1 MSDNDNARAEVERL
15 KSQIVALEQLLE
27 VHERTVEQSDRLYEE
42 QERLNLQKTL
52 LECQSEAS
60 ADGLLGVS
68 SEGAV
73 LSFNR
78 RLVEMWGIPQE
89 VIETRSADAIMESV
103 QDRLVSPQAIMERI
117 AYLSEHRDEKS
128 QGEVILNDGRTIEY
142 YSAPI
147 KSGEGVC
154 HGRVWNFR
162 DITMHKQAE
171 AALWQAKEAAE
182 ASGRA
187 KSEFLANMSHEIR
200 TPMNGVIGM
209 TELALETDLSGEQ
222 RDYLEIVKLSA
233 DALLTI
239 LNDILDFSK
248 IEAGK
253 LDLEPILFSL
263 RDCLGHTLKALALRA
278 HQKNLELTYHVDT
291 EVPDLLIG
299 DPGRLRQILVNLVG
313 NAIKFTEQGEVVV
326 DVAAEAATPD
336 GMAVHVAVSD
346 TGMGIPPEKQH
357 LIFEPFTQSDSSTTR
372 HYGGTGLG
380 LAIAVKLVHLMQG
393 RLWVESE
400 LGRGSTFHFTAQ
412 FGIDRD
418 AQAEPVHI
426 RDVDIQNL
434 PVLVV
439 DDNTTNRRILVELLT
454 HWQMHPTAVASGV
467 AALTALK
474 EARVAGTPFALVL
487 LDAHMPGMDGFTF
500 AEQVKQHTDLAE
512 ATIMM
517 LTSGGQRGD
526 AARCRELG
534 IAAYLTKPI
543 SHGELWEA
551 LIKTLGKPAVT
562 AGASPII
569 TRHTLRE
576 GRPNLRILLAEDNL
590 VNQKVAVS
598 ILEKQGHLVTVVG
611 DGQAVLTALEPDA
624 FDLVLMDV
632 QMPILDG
639 LQTTAAIR
647 ARERTSGG
655 HIPIVAMTARAMK
668 GDQEEC
674 LAAGMDGYVSK
685 PLKRDDL
692 EAVLMQVLG
701 SRSVL
706 IPPADEPPIDL
717 VSALGAVDGDRT
729 LLREVIEVFCQDY
742 PSRVT
747 ELRDAIDQRT
757 APQMGAAAHS
767 LKGALSIFG
776 RTLAFDLA
784 QELETRGRAG
794 HLDGA
799 VAVLRS
805 LEQELMR
812 INTWFAASKY

>member
-1 MSDNDNARAEVERL
+1 
-15 KSQIVALEQLLE
+15 
-27 VHERTVEQSDRLYEE
+27 
-42 QERLNLQKTL
+42 
-52 LECQSEAS
+52 
-60 ADGLLGVS
+60 
-68 SEGAV
+68 
-73 LSFNR
+73 
-78 RLVEMWGIPQE
+78 
-89 VIETRSADAIMESV
+89 
-103 QDRLVSPQAIMERI
+103 
-117 AYLSEHRDEKS
+117 
-128 QGEVILNDGRTIEY
+128 
-142 YSAPI
+142 
-147 KSGEGVC
+147 
-154 HGRVWNFR
+154 
-162 DITMHKQAE
+162 
-171 AALWQAKEAAE
+171 
-182 ASGRA
+182 
-187 KSEFLANMSHEIR
+187 
-200 TPMNGVIGM
+200 
-209 TELALETDLSGEQ
+209 
-222 RDYLEIVKLSA
+222 
-233 DALLTI
+233 
-239 LNDILDFSK
+239 
-248 IEAGK
+248 
-253 LDLEPILFSL
+253 
-263 RDCLGHTLKALALRA
+263 
-278 HQKNLELTYHVDT
+278 
-291 EVPDLLIG
+291 
-299 DPGRLRQILVNLVG
+299 
-313 NAIKFTEQGEVVV
+313 
-326 DVAAEAATPD
+326 
-336 GMAVHVAVSD
+336 
-346 TGMGIPPEKQH
+346 
-357 LIFEPFTQSDSSTTR
+357 
-372 HYGGTGLG
+372 
-380 LAIAVKLVHLMQG
+380 
-393 RLWVESE
+393 
-400 LGRGSTFHFTAQ
+400 
-412 FGIDRD
+412 
-418 AQAEPVHI
+418 
-426 RDVDIQNL
+426 
-434 PVLVV
+434 
-439 DDNTTNRRILVELLT
+439 
-454 HWQMHPTAVASGV
+454 
-467 AALTALK
+467 
-474 EARVAGTPFALVL
+474 
-487 LDAHMPGMDGFTF
+487 
-500 AEQVKQHTDLAE
+500 
-512 ATIMM
+512 MM

-706 IPPADEPPIDL
+706 LPPADEPPIDL

-794 HLDGA
+794 HLDPPGQEFTVGSA
-799 VAVLRS
+799 HRFPVAPKRHEMDLRVIRLGDEPRDHPGERDDLRLVVHRERVVGHGGIRQKGQTHYPGETGNRDLRRHS
-805 LEQELMR
+805 HTARLWYR
-812 INTWFAASKY
+812 IVIALL